1 MKSED
6 AVVGLIGVRYEY
18 KNLLLDQRRMLG
30 AIASLS
36 ALGAFRWVNA

>member
-6 AVVGLIGVRYEY
+6 TVVGLIGVKYEY

-36 ALGAFRWVNA
+36 ALGALRWANA